1 MGGGIGEMDRV
12 ASFGGGGG
20 IVELPNVERLG
31 DDTAEFDPTVRAACG
46 VYIAALSD
54 TLDGREEVVD
64 KDD

>member
-1 MGGGIGEMDRV
+1 MEV
-12 ASFGGGGG
+12 
-20 IVELPNVERLG
+20 PNVERLG

-54 TLDGREEVVD
+54 TLDGREEVED